1 MYDSGFGKRQ
11 DNYVR
16 RKAQC
21 QRKAAADRNTDDK
34 QLCVPS
40 DFCLWQKDLVRL
52 QDTRLPCSSLTVTHG
67 FRGFRDAASRGCT
80 RAHPFRLAAYRLWLL
95 TLTL

>member
-1 MYDSGFGKRQ
+1 MNPNLQAVANGASSRLILNPDPLLGVCVPDLCFLFTMYDSGFGKRQ

-52 QDTRLPCSSLTVTHG
+52 
-67 FRGFRDAASRGCT
+67 
-80 RAHPFRLAAYRLWLL
+80 
-95 TLTL
+95 